1 MDDANRE
8 RRRRWALLQKELEI
22 THAKVELA
30 CYELRKKFK
39 AALAQ
44 TGPTPTFAEFQ
55 DADRLSEIA
64 QQKRDEVDAYVEEL
78 LK

>member
-8 RRRRWALLQKELEI
+8 RRQRWALLQQELEI

-30 CYELRKKFK
+30 YYDLRKKFE

-44 TGPTPTFAEFQ
+44 TGLTPTFAEFQ
-55 DADRLSEIA
+55 EVDRLSEIA

-78 LK
+78 WK

>member
-8 RRRRWALLQKELEI
+8 RRQRWALLQQELEI

-30 CYELRKKFK
+30 YYDLCKKFE

-44 TGPTPTFAEFQ
+44 TGLTPTFAEFQ
-55 DADRLSEIA
+55 EVNRLSEIA